1 VSARAPN
8 LLLILTDQQRAD
20 ALGVVSAWMKT
31 PTLDRLA
38 REGVVFARCITQ
50 SPACTPARVALMTGL
65 YPHNTGV
72 WHGRRFTLPG
82 GARTWVRAIRDAG
95 YLTSM
100 IGKTHLHP
108 QEGDI
113 RDRLEL
119 VQSWG
124 FERVHET
131 AGPRASAVSRSH
143 MTDEWQRLGLL
154 DAFVADLEQRSG
166 ENRDLV
172 RPSPLGLEHH
182 YDAYVGRVAV
192 EEIRSYDRDRP
203 WFCWVGFGGPHEP
216 WDAPEPYASLYEPDA
231 APASLPP
238 AESVSSTR
246 PLGLLD
252 ERVAGDSSRIARLG
266 VAGLAAIRANYA
278 GKVSLID
285 HWVGEILRSV
295 EERGELERTFVVFA
309 SDHGEMSGD
318 HGLLHKSCFLQG
330 AVTVPL
336 IIRPPA
342 SECPARVVDDPV
354 ELIDI
359 GPTLAEAAGAPI
371 TYAQWGRS
379 LLGLVEGGSGP
390 VRELAV
396 SEERGEVVAVG
407 GRWKVALNNA
417 GEAYLCT
424 DLERDPDELR
434 NLAGTSEAR
443 EVERTYRERLLAFML
458 RTQLVDEW
466 H

>member
-1 VSARAPN
+1 
-8 LLLILTDQQRAD
+8 
-20 ALGVVSAWMKT
+20 
-31 PTLDRLA
+31 
-38 REGVVFARCITQ
+38 
-50 SPACTPARVALMTGL
+50 
-65 YPHNTGV
+65 
-72 WHGRRFTLPG
+72 
-82 GARTWVRAIRDAG
+82 
-95 YLTSM
+95 
-100 IGKTHLHP
+100 
-108 QEGDI
+108 
-113 RDRLEL
+113 
-119 VQSWG
+119 
-124 FERVHET
+124 
-131 AGPRASAVSRSH
+131 
-143 MTDEWQRLGLL
+143 
-154 DAFVADLEQRSG
+154 
-166 ENRDLV
+166 
-172 RPSPLGLEHH
+172 
-182 YDAYVGRVAV
+182 
-192 EEIRSYDRDRP
+192 
-203 WFCWVGFGGPHEP
+203 
-216 WDAPEPYASLYEPDA
+216 
-231 APASLPP
+231 
-238 AESVSSTR
+238 
-246 PLGLLD
+246 
-252 ERVAGDSSRIARLG
+252 
-266 VAGLAAIRANYA
+266 
-278 GKVSLID
+278 LID
-285 HWVGEILRSV
+285 HWVGGILRSV

-379 LLGLVEGGSGP
+379 LLALVEGGSGP